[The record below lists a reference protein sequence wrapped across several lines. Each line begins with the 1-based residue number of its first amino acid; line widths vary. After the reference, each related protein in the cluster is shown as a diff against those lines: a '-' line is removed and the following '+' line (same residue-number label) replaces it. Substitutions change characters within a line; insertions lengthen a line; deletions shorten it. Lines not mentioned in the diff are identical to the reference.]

1 MIKKEDTLNWVK
13 KVSANEDPLFFIL
26 GLNVIENEAHTL
38 ETAHTIKKIADK
50 FKIKV
55 IFKSSFDKANRSS
68 LQGYRGVA
76 MDQGLRILEKVRSEC
91 ELPVITDV
99 HESCHVNSVADV
111 VDVLQIPAFL
121 CRQTDL
127 LQTAG
132 KTGKPVH
139 VKKGQFYRPEAA
151 DRIIQKITATG
162 NDNTWL
168 CERGYTFGYDDLVVD
183 YKSFKIMKAFGKP
196 VVFDVTHA
204 VQKPLGLA
212 AGTGGNRS
220 FVPDLAAAAIVQGIA
235 GIFIEVHENPE
246 IAKCDGPSLLKITDL
261 ERFLSYL
268 IDLDA
273 WAKSRPVP
281 VIS

>member
-1 MIKKEDTLNWVK
+1 MKKEDVLGWVTT
-13 KVSANEDPLFFIL
+13 VSGNEEPLFFIL

-38 ETAHTIKKIADK
+38 KTAEAIKKIADRLG
-50 FKIKV
+50 IKV
-55 IFKSSFDKANRSS
+55 LFKSSFDKANRSS
-68 LQGYRGVA
+68 LTSYRGVSI
-76 MDQGLRILEKVRSEC
+76 DQGLKILGKVRTEC

-99 HESCHVNSVADV
+99 HEACHVDTVASV

-127 LQTAG
+127 LQNAG

-139 VKKGQFYRPEAA
+139 VKKGQFYRPERV
-151 DRIIQKITATG
+151 DSFIQKIEAVG
-162 NDNTWL
+162 NKQVWL
-168 CERGYTFGYDDLVVD
+168 CERGFTFGYDDLIVD
-183 YKSFKIMKAFGKP
+183 YKNFKIMKTFGKP

-204 VQKPLGLA
+204 VQKPLGL
-212 AGTGGNRS
+212 GTSTGGNRS
-220 FVPDLAAAAIVQGIA
+220 FVPNLAAAAIIQGIA

-246 IAKCDGPSLLKITDL
+246 QAKCDGPSLIKLSDL
-261 ERFLSYL
+261 ERFLKYL

-281 VIS
+281 EVL